1 MGLKYFG
8 LQEWIQKDLLILHK
22 INTSDNYADSMT
34 KALGR
39 TLFYRHMNF
48 IMGRIVPQYAY
59 NMMNLVVRRFY
70 DKNVCRFDK
79 NLRFLSRE
87 GVTPRS
93 LSISDWECK

>member
-1 MGLKYFG
+1 MDLKCFG
-8 LQEWIQKDLLILHK
+8 LQDWIQRDLLILYK

-48 IMGRIVPQYAY
+48 VIGQIVPQYAY
-59 NMMNLVVRRFY
+59 NMMDLVVRRFY
-70 DKNVCRFDK
+70 DKIVCRLDK
-79 NLRFLSRE
+79 NLRFLTRE

-93 LSISDWECK
+93 LSMSD

>member
-1 MGLKYFG
+1 
-8 LQEWIQKDLLILHK
+8 
-22 INTSDNYADSMT
+22 MT

-59 NMMNLVVRRFY
+59 KMMDLVVRRFY
-70 DKNVCRFDK
+70 DKNVCRLDK
-79 NLRFLSRE
+79 SLRLLSRE

-93 LSISDWECK
+93 LSMTDKDIDSDASDHWR